1 MKSTPV
7 RLDQALNATNLWRP
21 VNAAEL
27 TQIEGGLFG
36 ISWSDVKK
44 AAKYV
49 AGVIVGAIVSREV
62 QKHT

>member
-1 MKSTPV
+1 MNQTLKPN
-7 RLDQALNATNLWRP
+7 DLWRS
-21 VNAAEL
+21 VNANEL
-27 TQIEGGLFG
+27 SQIEGGLFG

-49 AGVIVGAIVSREV
+49 GGVILGAIVSREV